1 MYEAVPWPMT
11 HVLGRQRTQLRKPYG
26 HTPVIV
32 GPASQVCHAMHGTK
46 GGMSG
51 GVGLVMGD
59 KRGGGT
65 PPTSLGSMMPLPQ
78 VQALAACVQ
87 LPLPLQTST
96 VHAFKSDVHDV
107 PAGLYRQSFVQ
118 QPVVC
123 TASHGLP
130 TISPGRADKL
140 NPCL

>member
-1 MYEAVPWPMT
+1 
-11 HVLGRQRTQLRKPYG
+11 
-26 HTPVIV
+26 
-32 GPASQVCHAMHGTK
+32 
-46 GGMSG
+46 
-51 GVGLVMGD
+51 
-59 KRGGGT
+59 
-65 PPTSLGSMMPLPQ
+65 MMPLPQ

-87 LPLPLQTST
+87 LPPPLQTST